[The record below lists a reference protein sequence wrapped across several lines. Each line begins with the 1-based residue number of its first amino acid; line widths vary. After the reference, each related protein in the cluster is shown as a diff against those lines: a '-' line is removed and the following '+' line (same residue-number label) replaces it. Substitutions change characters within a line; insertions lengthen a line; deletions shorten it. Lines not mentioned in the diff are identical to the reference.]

1 MNSSL
6 STLSGSL
13 LEIVS
18 DILDTLEQL
27 HTASIE
33 FTVSR
38 DNGRPVGLEVH
49 LRYLLAEQNHT
60 CAPKKDGTYVKKG
73 DQWFKFEE

>member
-1 MNSSL
+1 MNSFL

-33 FTVSR
+33 FTVLR
-38 DNGRPVGLEVH
+38 ENKRPTGLEVH
-49 LRYLLAEQNHT
+49 LRCLLAEQNDT
-60 CAPKKDGTYVKKG
+60 CMPAEDGIYVKHG
-73 DQWFKFEE
+73 DKWCKFEG